1 MTPMILEYFVGMGL
15 GVLTSM
21 IFEYFIG
28 MGWGVITSMILEY
41 VRDGVGCDNVND
53 TRVRRGS

>member
-41 VRDGVGCDNVND
+41 VRDGVGCDNVNG
-53 TRVRRGS
+53 T